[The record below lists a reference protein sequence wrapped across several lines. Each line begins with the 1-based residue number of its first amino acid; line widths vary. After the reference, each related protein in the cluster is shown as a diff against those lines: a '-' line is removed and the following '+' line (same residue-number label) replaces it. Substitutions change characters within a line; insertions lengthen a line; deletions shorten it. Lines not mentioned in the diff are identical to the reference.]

1 MRATAVEAE
10 AVARMRRKVRRS
22 CFLGVGVGLEVCSER
37 KSEGG
42 ETRQLLLSPLN
53 TTHTVRR
60 RTRAQSVQGAVAV
73 MVAARLAL

>member
-22 CFLGVGVGLEVCSER
+22 FFLGGGVGLEVCSER

-42 ETRQLLLSPLN
+42 ETAAPVPN
-53 TTHTVRR
+53 IHTVR